1 MRKISRFF
9 TFRAFLI
16 VFYLLTYLCFILGSE
31 IPVVSVTKVNTLQ
44 HGDSITIFYNIT
56 KTSDRSRLKRISWF
70 KNGVVQQSV
79 RNPDPDNL
87 VDSLAPLVIKNAAAR
102 DGGNYS
108 CELELELRYWKP
120 YNVSDST
127 VITSEYTMSLR
138 QFSL

>member
-1 MRKISRFF
+1 M
-9 TFRAFLI
+9 
-16 VFYLLTYLCFILGSE
+16 
-31 IPVVSVTKVNTLQ
+31 TKVNTLQ

-87 VDSLAPLVIKNAAAR
+87 VDSLALLVIKNAAAR